1 MFILG
6 PLLYQ
11 DNCGPGVIIDSCML
25 IIKIQSYFHYMYSS
39 LFSTDFLPYRFGGQD
54 HYSIIGQGSL
64 RIADLGEIDTGVYR
78 VRASSS
84 TDGSTLEKTVRVTAQ
99 GE

>member
-1 MFILG
+1 
-6 PLLYQ
+6 
-11 DNCGPGVIIDSCML
+11 
-25 IIKIQSYFHYMYSS
+25 MYSS

-99 GE
+99 GKCMEYDSHIDCQV